1 MLRINWKKCQK
12 KGKAKMEEVIDFYS
26 FLGKIGH
33 QRVVYFYAVRKRKKS
48 LEPLTWAV
56 TLRVAVAGS

>member
-1 MLRINWKKCQK
+1 
-12 KGKAKMEEVIDFYS
+12 MEEVIDFYS